1 MSLSYLKSKQLFPK
15 KTPSTHGRTYLRM
28 CGHWFCLWIL
38 RNWQHL
44 FNFCGVKGLSK
55 LQSAPSICRDKEGK
69 RQTNRTFCSSFPM
82 LERLIWTSTQRQTKR
97 PESTKEMDRIWFRPI
112 HPFTYS
118 SNQNSLVPFP
128 SVNAL
133 SIAEAQ
139 GTMKDHERPKVMV
152 NGHEWPW
159 LAMNDHKWRR
169 CMPWTSHL
177 PSNTIP
183 NQPLASQLS
192 TECSAHQ
199 GLLSS
204 VFGLSCTTCCSFL
217 WSWQR
222 GPILLAHMVLTC
234 AQTHMNEHISAWICH
249 ISHNVYNCFYR
260 KHPAPM
266 AGPMCG
272 CVAIGSVSTGAVFV
286 FD

>member
-1 MSLSYLKSKQLFPK
+1 MSYLKSKQLFPK

-44 FNFCGVKGLSK
+44 FNSCGVKGLSK

-118 SNQNSLVPFP
+118 SNQNKQLSCLVPFQ

-133 SIAEAQ
+133 RIAEPQ
-139 GTMKDHERPKVMV
+139 GTMKKYQERPKMIKGHERPWM
-152 NGHEWPW
+152 
-159 LAMNDHKWRR
+159 AMNDHKWCRGI
-169 CMPWTSHL
+169 PWTSHL
-177 PSNTIP
+177 PSNTIF
-183 NQPLASQLS
+183 NQPLASQHIAAFHRMQGTSVHAVLS
-192 TECSAHQ
+192 VRFVLHHLLQFPLILAKRPHSACKYGFNMRTDTHEWAYVCFDMSYLKSKQ
-199 GLLSS
+199 LFLQKITS
-204 VFGLSCTTCCSFL
+204 TCG
-217 WSWQR
+217 R
-222 GPILLAHMVLTC
+222 
-234 AQTHMNEHISAWICH
+234 THL
-249 ISHNVYNCFYR
+249 
-260 KHPAPM
+260 
-266 AGPMCG
+266 
-272 CVAIGSVSTGAVFV
+272 
-286 FD
+286 